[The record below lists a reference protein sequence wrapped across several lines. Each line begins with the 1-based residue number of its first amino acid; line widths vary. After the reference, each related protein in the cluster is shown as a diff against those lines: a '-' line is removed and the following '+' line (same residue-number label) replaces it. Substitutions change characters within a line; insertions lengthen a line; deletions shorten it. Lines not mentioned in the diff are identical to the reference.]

1 MINLEKKAGPMR
13 LRAWGLI
20 LNMIANGI
28 ALYGLSRVL
37 AGQDGWPLLTTGSLL
52 TLLCIAICARP
63 AEPGG
68 LSS

>member
-1 MINLEKKAGPMR
+1 MINLETKVGPMR
-13 LRAWGLI
+13 LRAWALI
-20 LNMIANGI
+20 LNMIANAI

-37 AGQDGWPLLTTGSLL
+37 VEQGGWALLTTGCLL

-63 AEPGG
+63 TEPGG

>member
-1 MINLEKKAGPMR
+1 MINLETKVGPMR
-13 LRAWGLI
+13 LRAWALI
-20 LNMIANGI
+20 LNMIANAI

-37 AGQDGWPLLTTGSLL
+37 VEQGGWTLLTTGSLL
-52 TLLCIAICARP
+52 TILCIAICARP

>member
-1 MINLEKKAGPMR
+1 MVNLETKVGPMR
-13 LRAWGLI
+13 LRAWALI
-20 LNMIANGI
+20 LNMIANAI

-37 AGQDGWPLLTTGSLL
+37 VEQGGWALLTTGSLL

-63 AEPGG
+63 AEAGG